1 MRSSRS
7 RKTSLGLLAVAIV
20 LLTLSLTAPLAT
32 SQTERVLHSF
42 GSNAKAGL
50 FPASNLIFD
59 SRGNL
64 YGTTITGGTDNVGTV
79 FELSPGP
86 GGSWTETLLHSFA
99 TGGHDGQAPYSG
111 LIFDSAG
118 TLYGTTTAGGV
129 GSGGIVFELV
139 RPVPPSTRWI
149 EKVLHDF
156 LLYNDRDAA
165 YPVASLLFDSAGNL
179 YGTAEGGGDNGDGA
193 VFELSPS
200 AGGSWTETLIYSF
213 SPNAKGLGDGKSP
226 ACNLIFDSAGN
237 LYGTTGSGGSLG
249 NGTVFEL
256 TPSGGGG
263 WTETVLYSFASGSTD
278 GAYPLGGLIFDSSGN
293 LYGTASQGGPQGA
306 GTAYKLT
313 PSSSGDWTET
323 VLYFFQPTFPS
334 TDGNY
339 PIGNLVFDSSGNLYG
354 TTAEGGIGD
363 CFGLGPVCGIVYKLT
378 PTAGPWTETVLHYF
392 NDNGSDGYYPF
403 AGLVP
408 GLGGDLYGAT
418 ELGGT
423 VGRGGGGTVFVIN
436 R

>member
-1 MRSSRS
+1 MRSSPS
-7 RKTSLGLLAVAIV
+7 RNHSPGLSTVAIV
-20 LLTLSLTAPLAT
+20 LLSVFLTSAPSFA
-32 SQTERVLHSF
+32 QTERVLHSF
-42 GSNAKAGL
+42 GVSAQAGL
-50 FPASNLIFD
+50 GPASNLIFD

-64 YGTTITGGTDNVGTV
+64 YGTTIYGGIDGVGTV
-79 FELSPGP
+79 FELTPGP
-86 GGSWTETLLHSFA
+86 GGSWTEKLLHSFS
-99 TGGHDGQAPYSG
+99 TGSHDGQAPYAG

-118 TLYGTTTAGGV
+118 NLYGTTTGGGV
-129 GSGGIVFELV
+129 GGGGIVFELL
-139 RPVPPSTRWI
+139 RPVSPSTRWV
-149 EKVLHDF
+149 EKVLHNF
-156 LLYNDRDAA
+156 LLYNDRDAS
-165 YPVASLLFDSAGNL
+165 YPEASLLFDSAGNL
-179 YGTAEGGGDNGDGA
+179 YGTAEGGGDQGDGA
-193 VFELSPS
+193 VFELSPT

-213 SPNAKGLGDGKSP
+213 SPNKKGLGDGKSP

-237 LYGTTGSGGSLG
+237 LYGTTRTGGSLG

-256 TPSGGGG
+256 THTGGGA

-306 GTAYKLT
+306 GTVYKLT
-313 PSSSGDWTET
+313 PSSSGGWTET

-339 PIGNLVFDSSGNLYG
+339 PIGNLVSDSSGDLFG

-378 PTAGPWTETVLHYF
+378 PAAGLWTETVLHYF

-408 GLGGDLYGAT
+408 GAGGDLYGAT

-423 VGRGGGGTVFVIN
+423 AGRGGGGTVFVIN

>member
-1 MRSSRS
+1 
-7 RKTSLGLLAVAIV
+7 
-20 LLTLSLTAPLAT
+20 
-32 SQTERVLHSF
+32 
-42 GSNAKAGL
+42 
-50 FPASNLIFD
+50 
-59 SRGNL
+59 
-64 YGTTITGGTDNVGTV
+64 
-79 FELSPGP
+79 LSPGP

-118 TLYGTTTAGGV
+118 NLYGTTTAGGV

-156 LLYNDRDAA
+156 LPYNDRDAA

-418 ELGGT
+418 KLGGT